1 MDRATLSIWLLG
13 ASLPSA
19 VAVLGLLAVR
29 WGPRSVPA
37 SLAAVSVVAV
47 GSVVVGVVG
56 AARAM
61 FISTHDLAVV
71 LPVTLIAA
79 VVASAVSWFLA
90 RQVIGDVRRV
100 RATARSLGA
109 REGSALPEAV
119 PDARPVL
126 RELAEIDAELISAGR
141 RLATSRSREQAL
153 EASRRELIAWVSHDL
168 RTPLAGLRA
177 MAEALEDRVVD
188 DPDRYHRQIRREV
201 DRLSHLVD
209 DLFELSR
216 IRSGGLALSLQQV
229 DARDLVADVVSGSA
243 AVATAGGVALDAAVD
258 PASLRIDAGG
268 MNRVLANLV
277 INAIRH
283 TPSDGAVRVVG
294 RLFADEV
301 VLSVSDGCGGI
312 APEDLSR
319 VFEPGWRGPEPAR
332 TPRPDGGAG
341 FGLAIARGIVEAHQ
355 GRISVRNTAQ
365 GCCFDVRLPV
375 AGPN

>member
-1 MDRATLSIWLLG
+1 M
-13 ASLPSA
+13 
-19 VAVLGLLAVR
+19 
-29 WGPRSVPA
+29 
-37 SLAAVSVVAV
+37 
-47 GSVVVGVVG
+47 VVGVVG

-268 MNRVLANLV
+268 MNRAVRGRV
-277 INAIRH
+277 PDRVDHQVGQHPVH
-283 TPSDGAVRVVG
+283 TP
-294 RLFADEV
+294 
-301 VLSVSDGCGGI
+301 GI
-312 APEDLSR
+312 D
-319 VFEPGWRGPEPAR
+319 
-332 TPRPDGGAG
+332 
-341 FGLAIARGIVEAHQ
+341 
-355 GRISVRNTAQ
+355 AQ
-365 GCCFDVRLPV
+365 
-375 AGPN
+375 

>member
-1 MDRATLSIWLLG
+1 M
-13 ASLPSA
+13 
-19 VAVLGLLAVR
+19 
-29 WGPRSVPA
+29 
-37 SLAAVSVVAV
+37 
-47 GSVVVGVVG
+47 
-56 AARAM
+56 
-61 FISTHDLAVV
+61 

-109 REGSALPEAV
+109 REGSVPPEAV

-243 AVATAGGVALDAAVD
+243 AVATAGGVVLDAAVD

>member
-1 MDRATLSIWLLG
+1 MDRGTLSIWLLG

-109 REGSALPEAV
+109 REGSTPPAGGSGGG
-119 PDARPVL
+119 PVL
-126 RELAEIDAELISAGR
+126 RELAEIDTELIAAGQ
-141 RLATSRSREQAL
+141 RLAASHAREQAL

-177 MAEALEDRVVD
+177 MAEALEDRVVA

-229 DARDLVADVVSGSA
+229 DARDLVADVMSGSA
-243 AVATAGGVALDAAVD
+243 AVATAGGVVLDAAVD

-294 RLFADEV
+294 RLLAGEV

-355 GRISVRNTAQ
+355 GQISVRNTGQ

-375 AGPN
+375 AGPS